1 MHRPPLP
8 SPLAGEGARR
18 ADEGAFLK
26 SGVRDIHRAPLIRR
40 YAPPSPARG
49 EGKDKKSVT
58 TTTPRSLR
66 LLVGILSW
74 LLTVAI
80 TLLGLAALTFFI
92 GRILPIDPVLSIVG
106 EKAPQAVYD
115 RVFLELGLDKP
126 VWVQFFDYIAKIL
139 RGDFGTSFATTR
151 PVLTDLLNFFPA
163 TLELSTIGLLLGV
176 LFGVPMG
183 VASAYWHE
191 KWPDH
196 LMRIVGLVGYS
207 VPIFWLGLVGLFVF
221 YYRLGWVAGPG
232 QLDVFYVGVVDRITG
247 SILIDSLI
255 AGEWDIFWNAI
266 SHMTL
271 PALLLGYYSLAYI
284 SRMTRSVM
292 LDQLTREYVLT
303 ARLKGASEFTVVM
316 GHALRNAAIP
326 LVTVIALSYGGLLE
340 GSVLIETIFSWPGI
354 GNYIYSSLF
363 AADMNAVLGG
373 TLLVGVVFVF
383 LNMLSDVLYRTLDP
397 RAR

>member
-1 MHRPPLP
+1 MK
-8 SPLAGEGARR
+8 R
-18 ADEGAFLK
+18 ALSIFIAIG
-26 SGVRDIHRAPLIRR
+26 
-40 YAPPSPARG
+40 
-49 EGKDKKSVT
+49 
-58 TTTPRSLR
+58 
-66 LLVGILSW
+66 SW
-74 LLTVAI
+74 LISVAI

-92 GRILPIDPVLSIVG
+92 GRVVPIDPVLSIVG
-106 EKAPQAVYD
+106 EKASPEVYN

-126 VWVQFFDYIAKIL
+126 LWQQFFEYVGKLL
-139 RGDFGTSFATTR
+139 RGDFGISFATTR
-151 PVLTDLLNFFPA
+151 PVITDLLNFFPA
-163 TLELSTIGLLLGV
+163 TLELSTLGLLIGV
-176 LFGVPMG
+176 VLGVPMG

-196 LMRIVGLVGYS
+196 LIRVIGLIGYS

-221 YYRLGWVAGPG
+221 YYLLDWVAGPG
-232 QLDVFYVGVVDRITG
+232 QLDVFYVGIVHRVTG
-247 SILIDSLI
+247 SILIDSAI
-255 AGEWDIFWNAI
+255 AGEWEIFFNAI

-292 LDQLTREYVLT
+292 LDQLSREYVLT
-303 ARLKGASEFTVVM
+303 ARLKGASEFRVVA

-340 GSVLIETIFSWPGI
+340 GSVLVETIFSWPGI
-354 GNYIYSSLF
+354 GNYLYSSLF

-397 RAR
+397 RSREFAK